1 MTPPTIRNG
10 SLGLFFP
17 QWQGAG
23 EVPALE
29 TGARRLR
36 ARLDGVGPW
45 ARVDVPSVHPLRREA
60 GVWGHGE
67 LVEQLGAARRLLDE
81 HQPARVLTIG
91 GDCGVEVAPVS
102 YLNARLGGDLAVVWF
117 DAHADLNTPD
127 SSPSALF
134 HGMPLRVLLGQGA
147 PAFVEGARPHLEPRQ
162 VFLAGVRELD
172 PPEADFIRE
181 HALRRFTPTDLR
193 SRPGALAQALRD
205 SGFRHVYV
213 HMDLDVTDPGEL
225 PDVACPT
232 PHGLELALL
241 VAQLRA
247 LRESLHLVGAS
258 LVEYAPGDSAASR
271 EAVLSALLDE
281 VRTLLVPIPH

>member
-1 MTPPTIRNG
+1 MER
-10 SLGLFFP
+10 SAALGLFFP

-45 ARVDVPSVHPLRREA
+45 AEVEVPAVHPLRREA

-67 LVEQLGAARRLLDE
+67 LLAQFCAARRVLE
-81 HQPARVLTIG
+81 AHQPARVLTLG

-127 SSPSALF
+127 RSPSALF

-172 PPEADFIRE
+172 PPEADFIRA
-181 HALRRFTPTDLR
+181 HALRRFTPADLV
-193 SRPGALAQALRD
+193 SRPEALAKALREA
-205 SGFRHVYV
+205 GFRHAYV
-213 HMDLDVTDPGEL
+213 HMDLDVTDPEEL

-232 PHGLELALL
+232 PHGLALGTL

-247 LRESLHLVGAS
+247 IRQALHLVGAS
-258 LVEYAPGDSAASR
+258 IVEYAPTATAASR
-271 EAVLSALLDE
+271 EAVLSGLIDE
-281 VRTLLVPIPH
+281 VRSLLTGSP